1 MQSINTRICILGG
14 GPAGTTASLFLSRYG
29 IRHVL
34 VDKASFP
41 RDKVCGESFDGRV
54 YRLLEELLP
63 GSVAELQAYQQL
75 LPTRNYRFGSRK
87 IDLSVAFPSTDLP
100 RLSIQRRDLDHY
112 LWQQAASSSVATLWS
127 GQQLRIVEQSSDGIV
142 LQGTG
147 MEIRAELVIN
157 ATGAQAVPFDDPAL
171 FVFSRQYYE
180 GVQTNGPKG
189 LEVRYFYDPLP
200 VCLFLCPLAGGR
212 YNVELAMS
220 REEYKR
226 SGLRM
231 EDILQSLLETDRDL
245 KGRFAVAKRIG
256 RPKGTSLPLQ
266 TLRRWFAPGMIYAGS
281 SAFTTNPIT
290 GLGVGNAMSMGKLA
304 AELIRQYHNQPDFV
318 ERLGR
323 AYGTAARRKYRNI
336 LLMNKTVNLVQRHFR
351 FLEPTMARVLR
362 LPLVQNKLLKKDLTK
377 GIGSGYALRKTVST
391 ESK

>member
-34 VDKASFP
+34 VDKAKFP

-54 YRLLEELLP
+54 YRLLEEMVP
-63 GSVAELQAYQQL
+63 GSLADLQAHQQL

-87 IDLSVAFPSTDLP
+87 IDLSVTFPSTDLP
-100 RLSIQRRDLDHY
+100 RLSIPRQDLDHY
-112 LWQQAASSSVATLWS
+112 LWQQAAASSLSTLQS
-127 GQQLRIVEQSSDGIV
+127 GQQMSIVQQSSDGIV
-142 LQGTG
+142 LQGTDLK
-147 MEIRAELVIN
+147 INTELVIN

-180 GVQTNGPKG
+180 GVHTSGPRG

-200 VCLFLCPLAGGR
+200 VCLFLCPMAGGR
-212 YNVELAMS
+212 YNVELAIA
-220 REEYKR
+220 RAEYKR
-226 SGLRM
+226 SGQRM
-231 EDILQSLLETDRDL
+231 EDIWQGLLDSDPEL
-245 KGRFAVAKRIG
+245 LGRFANAQRVG

-266 TLRRWFAPGMIYAGS
+266 SRRRWFTPGMIYAGS

-304 AELIRQYHNQPDFV
+304 AQLIKEHYSQPDFT
-318 ERLGR
+318 EQLGR
-323 AYGTAARRKYRNI
+323 AYRTAARRKYRNI
-336 LLMNKTVNLVQRHFR
+336 LLMNKAVNLVQRHFR

-377 GIGSGYALRKTVST
+377 GVGHRYALRKTVST